1 MPTLSMCLDHLK
13 EKFLSLNYC
22 RILHTSDIHLDDYL
36 GGKGDESCA
45 QRGLIDAVDK
55 SIELN
60 VDLFLLA
67 GDLFDHNR
75 VKDRCLEFATEQ
87 LARVRCPI
95 VMITGNHDCLAEY
108 SIYHRYEPETAGDH
122 IHFIRDPAGAV
133 IDFPELGIKVW
144 GKGIVNHHPD
154 NRPLERVPKKE
165 SGAWF
170 IGLAHGYYINRGAD
184 IYSSLITAE
193 QIEASGLD
201 YLALGHVHVFS
212 EMKHGNTLAVYPG
225 SPNINQ
231 GTPEMTAAFVELLP
245 REGVKVTRIEL
256 ASQDQLASRKLKE
269 PAMPSFLG

>member
-1 MPTLSMCLDHLK
+1 M
-13 EKFLSLNYC
+13 
-22 RILHTSDIHLDDYL
+22 
-36 GGKGDESCA
+36 
-45 QRGLIDAVDK
+45 
-55 SIELN
+55 
-60 VDLFLLA
+60 
-67 GDLFDHNR
+67 
-75 VKDRCLEFATEQ
+75 
-87 LARVRCPI
+87 
-95 VMITGNHDCLAEY
+95 
-108 SIYHRYEPETAGDH
+108 
-122 IHFIRDPAGAV
+122 
-133 IDFPELGIKVW
+133 
-144 GKGIVNHHPD
+144 NHHPD

-212 EMKHGNTLAVYPG
+212 EMKHGDTLAAYPG